1 MTRRRTISPSQDV
14 ESPETPAEGVETTEA
29 YETSSEEV
37 YEEQYWEEQP
47 VRPRGTWIAPALA
60 GLGALGWTGFFGW
73 VNQQAILA
81 GATPNQWLDWIVQW
95 SVPMVLLVAV
105 YLLVMRNSR
114 REANRFSD
122 AARALSH
129 ESSQLETRLQ
139 VVNRELALARNF
151 IEAQARDL
159 ESLGRVASERLSSN
173 AEHLQ
178 SLIKDNG
185 EQVES
190 IGHVSESAVSNM
202 EALRDQLPV
211 LANSARDMNNQ
222 IASAGNSA
230 QEQVDGLVS
239 AFERLNTFGEAGE
252 AHVSA
257 ISQQVDHT
265 LRSFEK
271 QLVELGDHARQRFE
285 GLRTQSHEFRSEL
298 EKSEESLT
306 DAIASKSEAL
316 VRQLSEDTEAL
327 RQREAAAATAMRERL
342 VALRVEGE
350 RIVSSLDD
358 GQAAATSRWT
368 QAVDALE
375 ERIKHVLEGV
385 VALDE
390 SATNNARLRLVALN
404 EEAQQVDLRLSEAVQ
419 AFEADFAQ
427 RREAHQQR
435 ESEAIASLEQR
446 LAEFDQR
453 IVDRQQEHLAHVA
466 GLAERGEALAQ
477 RMAALDGDM
486 QELGAQADSAS
497 GNVAEAADQLA
508 DRLSQSRA
516 VLEENGTF
524 ISRLTDD
531 SVRLLEIIRSS
542 ADHSEGALSN
552 AVSSAETR
560 LSAFGTTANEL
571 HELIRDAESRGSNLA
586 TQLEAARETGG
597 TSLDQL
603 QALKTQLESV
613 AADSEQLAERTS
625 GELREAIELLTT
637 TSAKVLENLREEQSG
652 AVAALAEEISAASRE
667 QLGSAMR
674 ENAAAV
680 LAELEE
686 AVVRADA
693 SGRETVQLLRS
704 EMEQVG
710 DLAANLEQ
718 RVDDARRQA
727 EEHKDSDFSRRMA
740 LITEAL
746 NSTAID
752 ISKAFDDDVADTQW
766 ANYLRGDRGIFTRH
780 AVRLLDKQEARQI
793 STFYQEDAEFR
804 EVVSRYIH
812 DFEAML
818 RNVLS
823 TRDGNAMAVTL
834 LSSDMGKLYVALA
847 QAIERLR
854 E

>member
-1 MTRRRTISPSQDV
+1 MTRRRTFSPSQDV
-14 ESPETPAEGVETTEA
+14 ESPETPVEGAEDQEA

-37 YEEQYWEEQP
+37 YEEQYWEEAP
-47 VRPRGTWIAPALA
+47 VRPRGTWIAPTLVGLA
-60 GLGALGWTGFFGW
+60 ALGWTGFFGW

-81 GATPNQWLDWIVQW
+81 GAAPAQWLDWIVQW

-129 ESSQLETRLQ
+129 ESAQLESRLL

-159 ESLGRVASERLSSN
+159 ESLGRVASERLSTN

-178 SLIKDNG
+178 SLIRDNS

-190 IGHVSESAVSNM
+190 IGHVSTSAVSNM

-230 QEQVDGLVS
+230 QAQVEGLVS
-239 AFERLNTFGEAGE
+239 AFERLNTFGQAGE

-257 ISQQVDHT
+257 INQQVDDT
-265 LRSFEK
+265 LRSFEE
-271 QLVELGDHARQRFE
+271 QLVELGDLARQRFE

-316 VRQLSEDTEAL
+316 VRQLTEDTEAL
-327 RQREAAAATAMRERL
+327 RQREAAAASAMRERL

-390 SATNNARLRLVALN
+390 AATNNARLRLVALN
-404 EEAQQVDLRLSEAVQ
+404 EEAQQVDQRLSEAVE

-427 RREAHQQR
+427 RRDAHQQR

-446 LAEFDQR
+446 LAEFDER
-453 IVDRQQEHLAHVA
+453 IANRQQEHLAHVE
-466 GLAERGEALAQ
+466 GLAESGEALAQ
-477 RMAALDGDM
+477 RLAALDGDM
-486 QELGAQADSAS
+486 QQLGSQADGAS
-497 GNVAEAADQLA
+497 GQVAEAADLLA

-552 AVSSAETR
+552 AVGSAEAR

-571 HELIRDAESRGSNLA
+571 HDLIRDAENRGSNLA
-586 TQLEAARETGG
+586 AQLESARETGG
-597 TSLDQL
+597 TSLEQL
-603 QALKTQLESV
+603 QALQGQLESV
-613 AADSEQLAERTS
+613 TAESERLAERTS
-625 GELREAIELLTT
+625 GELRAAIELLTT
-637 TSAKVLENLREEQSG
+637 TSAKVLESLREEQTG

-667 QLGSAMR
+667 QLASAMR

-686 AVVRADA
+686 AVGRADSA
-693 SGRETVQLLRS
+693 GRETVQLLRS
-704 EMEQVG
+704 EMAQVG
-710 DLAANLEQ
+710 DLAANLEL
-718 RVDDARRQA
+718 RVEDARRQA
-727 EEHKDSDFSRRMA
+727 EEHTNSDFTRRMA

-752 ISKAFDDDVADTQW
+752 ISKAFDNDVADTQW

-793 STFYQEDAEFR
+793 SSFYQEDAEFR
-804 EVVSRYIH
+804 EVVNRYIH

-818 RNVLS
+818 RNVLA

-854 E
+854 D

>member
-486 QELGAQADSAS
+486 QELGVQADSAS